1 MAKSKIFESEK
12 NKLTFDTELE
22 QIYLVGDFSVETQGS
37 FTELARNAFRF
48 SGAFAIGAP
57 KKGITLDRMERQGF
71 PFFAGTMTVSRS
83 FVAEHTGFVLDFVK
97 CGWNVVKA
105 SVNGKE
111 LPPMMWEP
119 FTADLSALLRVGEN
133 EISLTLTNN
142 LRNMQGPLHLAIGE
156 SHSLGPSEFYRRKCV
171 WGGGAERWND
181 DYCFLTHS
189 VKDRK

>member
-1 MAKSKIFESEK
+1 
-12 NKLTFDTELE
+12 
-22 QIYLVGDFSVETQGS
+22 
-37 FTELARNAFRF
+37 
-48 SGAFAIGAP
+48 
-57 KKGITLDRMERQGF
+57 
-71 PFFAGTMTVSRS
+71 
-83 FVAEHTGFVLDFVK
+83 VK

-119 FTADLSALLRVGEN
+119 FAADLSDILRVGEN